1 MTKFNKED
9 FSYHGGYLMY
19 KGSYANKPV
28 YADKPGVHPTRV
40 GTGIDLFIARFKY
53 KGTPLT
59 MSQFRKELIKNH
71 TVESYAE
78 LMKTGT
84 PVGILSA
91 ANPVWYEK
99 IMSDFNIKYGIA

>member
-19 KGSYANKPV
+19 QGPYANKPV
-28 YADKPGVHPTRV
+28 YPDKPGVHPSRV

-53 KGTPLT
+53 RGQMLT

-71 TVESYAE
+71 TVESYVE

-84 PVGILSA
+84 PIGILSF
-91 ANPVWYEK
+91 ANPVWYKK
-99 IMSDFNIKYGIA
+99 IIDDFDKKHCI

>member
-1 MTKFNKED
+1 
-9 FSYHGGYLMY
+9 
-19 KGSYANKPV
+19 
-28 YADKPGVHPTRV
+28 
-40 GTGIDLFIARFKY
+40 
-53 KGTPLT
+53 

-71 TVESYAE
+71 TVESYVE

-84 PVGILSA
+84 PVGILSD